1 MANVSRVNGFN
12 PIAKATDGSTGGKVG
27 YYFVQ
32 AADATAIYI
41 GDLVKLDG
49 SSDATGIPSVTKVA
63 ATTVPIVGAVV
74 GVSIRP
80 ASGLDTPQYRA
91 ATTARYVLVADDP
104 QQVFEVQSSNGTPA
118 VTDVGFNAAYA
129 DAGGSTV
136 TGMSGETVDIG
147 SATTL
152 NTAQLQ
158 IVGFSQRIDNE
169 VGANAKMLVRINL
182 HQYKSAT
189 GALGL

>member
-12 PIAKATDGSTGGKVG
+12 PIVKATDGSTGGKVG

-49 SSDATGIPSVTKVA
+49 SSDATGIASVTKVA

-80 ASGLDTPQYRA
+80 GFLDTPQYRA
-91 ATTARYVLVADDP
+91 ATTARYVMVADDP

-118 VTDVGFNAAYA
+118 VTDVGMNAAYA

-136 TGMSGETVDIG
+136 TGQSGETVDIG

-169 VGANAKMLVRINL
+169 IGANAKMLVRINL

-189 GALGL
+189 GALGV